1 MLSCSIEIPK
11 RIPCV
16 LAGMS
21 DTWPLF
27 ASSTAEN
34 RGRRLGASLNIGRQ
48 SRGQVVEQEAH
59 AARRFQV
66 LMHHEPDLKRVLD
79 RIRQHLDELG
89 RTAGNIFLTAADT
102 DARTQSGKLREVAIA
117 AEAEDL
123 TRQLARE
130 VAGAAK

>member
-1 MLSCSIEIPK
+1 
-11 RIPCV
+11 
-16 LAGMS
+16 
-21 DTWPLF
+21 
-27 ASSTAEN
+27 
-34 RGRRLGASLNIGRQ
+34 
-48 SRGQVVEQEAH
+48 
-59 AARRFQV
+59 
-66 LMHHEPDLKRVLD
+66 MHHEPDLKRVLD

-117 AEAEDL
+117 ADAEDL